1 LHFTPLT
8 SFHQDSPCHYSQE
21 ALLYA
26 QRTFISSHWL
36 GDWSVVCVKMLYQI
50 YYATPERFFASHSSN
65 KENPWLARD
74 ENKGSRHHYG
84 RESYTWMHSELFIYV
99 ISVSIAEVASMCNL
113 PVGVDCSKPSSY
125 RTRVLA
131 FKPDQVEKITIGGRR
146 TAFANGD
153 FELHPGHT
161 RRLVER
167 KG

>member
-1 LHFTPLT
+1 LRFAPLA
-8 SFHQDSPCHYSQE
+8 SFRQDSPCHYSQE

-26 QRTFISSHWL
+26 RRTFVSSHWL
-36 GDWSVVCVKMLYQI
+36 GDWSIVCVKILYQI
-50 YYATPERFFASHSSN
+50 YYAIPERFFASHSSN
-65 KENPWLARD
+65 EKNAWLACD
-74 ENKGSRHHYG
+74 ENKGPRHHYG
-84 RESYTWMHSELFIYV
+84 RELYTWMHSELFIYV

-113 PVGVDCSKPSSY
+113 PVGVDCSESSPY
-125 RTRVLA
+125 RTTVSA
-131 FKPDQVEKITIGGRR
+131 FMTDQVDEITIRGRR